1 MAKTSAV
8 IFGIIFVVAGIWGL
22 FAEQAIGFI
31 AADTVS
37 SIIHIIVGLVLLI
50 VAAKPSAG
58 AALKTFGIIYV
69 ILGILGLV
77 GANFIAGDTTTNVF
91 YLVVGVVVA
100 ILGFSSKKGV
110 AAPAQ
115 M

>member
-1 MAKTSAV
+1 MAKTSAI

-22 FAEQAIGFI
+22 FAQPAIGFI
-31 AADTVS
+31 AADTLS
-37 SIIHIIVGLVLLI
+37 SIIHIVIGLILLVVAGKESVGTT
-50 VAAKPSAG
+50 
-58 AALKTFGIIYV
+58 LKTVGIIYV
-69 ILGILGLV
+69 ILAILGFV

-91 YLVVGVVVA
+91 YLIVGVVVA
-100 ILGFSSKKGV
+100 VLGFASKKGV